1 MAQVYKA
8 GNAGQTTFYNAE
20 DEDSDGVNDTNSA
33 TRTRLPRMVP
43 SSQSV
48 SSGDQVVNTLDSQ
61 FPTLPNPKSL
71 MYIFGHYAGN
81 NQLPVPGHFVT
92 FSLYN
97 QTYYA
102 LPGEVNTPYNDG
114 QFVR

>member
-8 GNAGQTTFYNAE
+8 GNAGQNTFYNAE
-20 DEDSDGVNDTNSA
+20 DEGSHDAGSA
-33 TRTRLPRMVP
+33 SRTHLPVMMP
-43 SSQSV
+43 SSQSA
-48 SSGDQVVNTLDSQ
+48 SSGEQVMNTLNSQ
-61 FPTLPNPKSL
+61 FPTLPNPRSL

-81 NQLPVPGHFVT
+81 DQLPVPGHFVT

-114 QFVR
+114 QCVR